1 MPRGRVPPGQVE
13 LVLRQGRKA
22 QVLPL
27 QEQQAWQPEVLSGRP
42 VPLLE
47 PEAPALPVLHWVRRE
62 QRVWQL
68 QEAHWLAGV
77 PKAEPLASSA
87 PLWLLRPWLP
97 FRLWRRLPLE
107 LLPPRD
113 PEYFCEPFPRRPPE
127 SSLSASSFP

>member
-13 LVLRQGRKA
+13 LVLRQEGKE

-27 QEQQAWQPEVLSGRP
+27 QEQQAWQPKVLSGRP

-47 PEAPALPVLHWVRRE
+47 PEAPALTVLHWVQRA
-62 QRVWQL
+62 QRVSPL
-68 QEAHWLAGV
+68 QEARWLAVV
-77 PKAEPLASSA
+77 PQEPLASSA
-87 PLWLLRPWLP
+87 PPWPLRPWLP
-97 FRLWRRLPLE
+97 FRLWRWLPLE

-113 PEYFCEPFPRRPPE
+113 PEYSCEPFPRRPPE